1 MFSISNPFTP
11 VFWVC
16 MCFPCVC
23 AWWRGRGSEK
33 TKIQTDRNSCRRQDV
48 AASKQSYH
56 PRTELQP
63 NCFSI
68 QRSSCVSRET
78 NILFINDCDQSR
90 CHLVSLKLKLFC
102 KVTAD
107 YDTISMAY
115 IRRIRMI
122 ALSCYQDRY
131 TTWPHLEAKCVMVF
145 QRPRLPSSA
154 QPTTFRTAPTTDI
167 FFPPPTKGDKCV
179 IVGRTQTWPKQD
191 RCTNMPN
198 VQGACGTGVLHQN

>member
-1 MFSISNPFTP
+1 MASL
-11 VFWVC
+11 
-16 MCFPCVC
+16 
-23 AWWRGRGSEK
+23 EK
-33 TKIQTDRNSCRRQDV
+33 QRIRTNRNSRARGWQDV
-48 AASKQSYH
+48 VASKQSYR

-63 NCFSI
+63 NCFFSWKI
-68 QRSSCVSRET
+68 KLCET

-122 ALSCYQDRY
+122 ALSCYQDRC